1 MDTTAT
7 SRSRERDAFR
17 EFLGKH
23 RYAPQGR
30 YARVGTLEDKDLDA
44 LLRGNVAPI
53 WRWLCQNVKNAED
66 MDIIQ
71 RNVKVARYQIDSCKQ
86 EREAA
91 KKRHDELMARK
102 RYLQESLQKA
112 SERENALLSGL
123 RRVES
128 EQQELVEASM
138 ESKHRDVLRAAFNQ
152 QNERLMESTT
162 NLLEQVCE
170 RMTTNRSAKDAYG
183 GHRDP
188 VQILLDAFRQM
199 SLAAQSGE
207 NVEFGESDIEHL
219 LEYPSTQLLSWVR
232 NASTHIADATPNDS
246 EEAEYAAH
254 VAQNTNSTHDA
265 LLQIQGLLRRRQA
278 EHIDRFMATQAQY
291 TKAKELQERA
301 DLETTSS
308 TKPEVVD
315 SELWGTY
322 ATKLDN
328 TERDLITET
337 VRLQGE
343 CQAYTAALHVATS
356 ALEDI
361 TEKVEASRKQK
372 QDLDEKIELMN
383 QFEERQDEI
392 VGRIRQF
399 YGRNQELI
407 QVLARKQSRL
417 LEVVQQ
423 DLWSKGTT

>member
-1 MDTTAT
+1 
-7 SRSRERDAFR
+7 
-17 EFLGKH
+17 
-23 RYAPQGR
+23 
-30 YARVGTLEDKDLDA
+30 
-44 LLRGNVAPI
+44 
-53 WRWLCQNVKNAED
+53 

-170 RMTTNRSAKDAYG
+170 RMTTNRSTKDAYG

-207 NVEFGESDIEHL
+207 NVEFGESDIE
-219 LEYPSTQLLSWVR
+219 VR
-232 NASTHIADATPNDS
+232 IAKD
-246 EEAEYAAH
+246 
-254 VAQNTNSTHDA
+254 
-265 LLQIQGLLRRRQA
+265 
-278 EHIDRFMATQAQY
+278 
-291 TKAKELQERA
+291 
-301 DLETTSS
+301 
-308 TKPEVVD
+308 
-315 SELWGTY
+315 GTL
-322 ATKLDN
+322 A
-328 TERDLITET
+328 
-337 VRLQGE
+337 
-343 CQAYTAALHVATS
+343 
-356 ALEDI
+356 
-361 TEKVEASRKQK
+361 VE
-372 QDLDEKIELMN
+372 
-383 QFEERQDEI
+383 
-392 VGRIRQF
+392 GC
-399 YGRNQELI
+399 
-407 QVLARKQSRL
+407 
-417 LEVVQQ
+417 
-423 DLWSKGTT
+423 